1 MADRTELT
9 TVETVHESRSWL
21 FTVRDRY
28 GEAEEAILVP
38 CEDGVEGWINRCM
51 HEPQRLDVGRGV
63 AMRDEEIICPRHGSM
78 YDACSG
84 ACDNGE
90 AAGTRLV
97 GVDVTVEDGRVYLTD
112 SIYHFDHEGGLETDR
127 DADEDG
133 ARDDGGDE
141 GPSSTSHIS
150 F

>member
-1 MADRTELT
+1 MAGRTELT
-9 TVETVHESRSWL
+9 TLETVQESRSWL

-97 GVDVTVEDGRVYLTD
+97 GVDVSVEDGRVYLTD
-112 SIYHFDHEGGLETDR
+112 SIYHFDHEGGLEDGG
-127 DADEDG
+127 DGGEDG
-133 ARDDGGDE
+133 TEDDGGSE